1 MINSMSYKLIVA
13 MDNLK
18 GIGLN
23 NKLPWSFIKEDMKI
37 FRNLTTG
44 DGNNAVV
51 MGKNTF
57 LSLPNIL
64 KNRINIVLSK
74 DLKES
79 NRENVF
85 IIRSI
90 EELLEFIKNKYSE
103 VWIIG
108 GSSIYKEFLNK
119 DLINEMYITEINNS
133 YNCDCYFPE
142 VKWENWNLI
151 DNQLIIN
158 DTFKLNCKIYKKL

>member
-23 NKLPWSFIKEDMKI
+23 NKLPWPFIKEDMKN

-108 GSSIYKEFLNK
+108 GSSIYKEFLNR

-142 VKWENWNLI
+142 VKWENWKLI
-151 DNQLIIN
+151 NNQLIIN
-158 DTFKLNCKIYKKL
+158 DTLQLYYKIYKKL